1 MRRHLGK
8 LIALLC
14 GAALFLLS
22 LLYQKPGQISGARE
36 WLRILSN
43 AALLPGVLL
52 SGLSTLLWISG
63 EGLFD
68 GLRYTM
74 SSLMARL
81 RGVDKRYASYFDY
94 TQREKRKR
102 TGNPLL
108 LPGLFFLT
116 AAILM
121 TLLYYL

>member
-14 GAALFLLS
+14 GAAMFLISLF
-22 LLYQKPGQISGARE
+22 YQEPSRISGARE
-36 WLRILSN
+36 WLRIASN
-43 AALLPGVLL
+43 AALLPGVLFV
-52 SGLSTLLWISG
+52 GLSAMIRISG

-74 SSLMARL
+74 SSMMARL
-81 RGVDKRYASYFDY
+81 RGVDKQYASYYDY
-94 TQREKRKR
+94 TRREKKR
-102 TGNPLL
+102 VGSPML
-108 LPGLFFLT
+108 LPGLLFLAT
-116 AAILM
+116 AILL